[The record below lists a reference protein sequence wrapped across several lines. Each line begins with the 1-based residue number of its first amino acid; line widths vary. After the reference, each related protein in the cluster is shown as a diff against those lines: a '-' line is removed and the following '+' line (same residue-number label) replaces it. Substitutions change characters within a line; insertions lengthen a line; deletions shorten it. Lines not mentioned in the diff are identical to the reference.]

1 MISYPDESFT
11 QASKA
16 RATLYKFWNAN
27 RKALEEV
34 EQYILA
40 RYEQWFHEE
49 DAVTGSKMASLY
61 WVDDEPATLRLELF
75 DTSYMQFELR
85 ANARILFETSL
96 ESRSGEEEFIGIQFP
111 KEAPRGLF
119 EEREP
124 EPIELA
130 SLIQELFDAAA
141 EEAQSEA
148 SALSEHLY
156 GRD

>member
-1 MISYPDESFT
+1 MAAFRKPQRPGRHYISSGT
-11 QASKA
+11 QTV
-16 RATLYKFWNAN
+16 RRW
-27 RKALEEV
+27 EEV

-40 RYEQWFHEE
+40 RYEQWFNEK
-49 DAVTGSKMASLY
+49 DAITGSKMASLY

-75 DTSYMQFELR
+75 DTSFMQFELGP
-85 ANARILFETSL
+85 NARILFETSL
-96 ESRSGEEEFIGIQFP
+96 ESRSGEEEFISIQYP

-119 EEREP
+119 EERER
-124 EPIELA
+124 EPNFLDLA

-156 GRD
+156 GQD